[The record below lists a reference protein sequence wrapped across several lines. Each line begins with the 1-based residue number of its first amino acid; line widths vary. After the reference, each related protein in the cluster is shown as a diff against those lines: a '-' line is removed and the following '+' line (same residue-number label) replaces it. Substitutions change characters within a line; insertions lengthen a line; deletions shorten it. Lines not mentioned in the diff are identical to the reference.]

1 MKVKVLHGLPNT
13 GILFPCGGTVTEKN
27 GETSTTKQTDFNLI
41 KIKKGRYIH
50 NGISHPL
57 RSGEDKFYKR
67 IYGLEHERRSVYWFD
82 TFAKHSSSHGHHV
95 SFNWIEHQQ
104 FLWLQGE
111 QWLQNESNIRYMVNV
126 IFLVLGSY
134 IGFKQIG
141 NSDSD
146 KNSSASRQNQTIKK
160 SSSKQ
165 ESLESNRA
173 EIDSSTIKMK

>member
-1 MKVKVLHGLPNT
+1 MKVKALHSVPNT
-13 GILFPCGGTVTEKN
+13 GVLFPSGGTFSEIIGHTTTTRRTEFDWI
-27 GETSTTKQTDFNLI
+27 E
-41 KIKKGRYIH
+41 IKKGRYIH
-50 NGISHPL
+50 KGISHPL

-82 TFAKHSSSHGHHV
+82 TFAKYSTLHGHHV

-111 QWLQNESNIRYMVNV
+111 QWLQKESNIRYVVNV

-141 NSDSD
+141 NSVSE
-146 KNSSASRQNQTIKK
+146 KNSSSSRQSQTIKK
-160 SSSKQ
+160 STNKKV
-165 ESLESNRA
+165 SLESNRTK
-173 EIDSSTIKMK
+173 IDSNIIKMK

>member
-1 MKVKVLHGLPNT
+1 MKVKALHSVPNT
-13 GILFPCGGTVTEKN
+13 GVLFPSGGIRSETIENNTTTRRTEFDWV
-27 GETSTTKQTDFNLI
+27 E
-41 KIKKGRYIH
+41 IKKGRYIH

-95 SFNWIEHQQ
+95 SFNWVEHQQ

-146 KNSSASRQNQTIKK
+146 KNSSSSRQSQSIKK
-160 SSSKQ
+160 STTEKV
-165 ESLESNRA
+165 SLESNRT
-173 EIDSSTIKMK
+173 EIDSNTIK